1 VETMM
6 QATIHYSTDL
16 INGGCNACPTVK
28 TTSYSLTLGQLNT
41 PLENLDVSSL
51 VMAIVLNAGFRQ
63 ELVLDFMD
71 EYVAFQRDGKKVQ
84 FLEEYGK
91 SIYKSDEK
99 EIVCMPSKDHS
110 VIFHKANEVL
120 TEIFELKAVEF
131 TLAE

>member
-1 VETMM
+1 
-6 QATIHYSTDL
+6 
-16 INGGCNACPTVK
+16 
-28 TTSYSLTLGQLNT
+28 
-41 PLENLDVSSL
+41 
-51 VMAIVLNAGFRQ
+51 MA
-63 ELVLDFMD
+63 
-71 EYVAFQRDGKKVQ
+71 KKVQ
-84 FLEEYGK
+84 FLDEYGK